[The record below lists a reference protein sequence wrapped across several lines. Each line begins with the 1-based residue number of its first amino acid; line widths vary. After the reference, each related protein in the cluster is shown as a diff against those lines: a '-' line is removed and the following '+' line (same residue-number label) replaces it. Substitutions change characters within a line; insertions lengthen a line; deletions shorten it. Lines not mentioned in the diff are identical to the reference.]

1 MARAPRI
8 RGASFAYPSTSCT
21 IGLRNI
27 ASRCILGAL
36 PIENEHRESMDDRDR
51 TILTLLQKDAQTPL
65 AQISEAVSLS
75 PSACSRRIQRLEE
88 EGYIAKRVAVLDRR
102 LVKLPTTVFVL
113 VRTSHHSGDWLEH
126 FRRAVGAIPEI
137 VEVHR
142 LTGNVDYILKMVL
155 PDVEHYDI
163 VYKRLIGRLEL
174 FEMSA
179 YISMET
185 LKAGTEVPTSYA

>member
-1 MARAPRI
+1 
-8 RGASFAYPSTSCT
+8 
-21 IGLRNI
+21 
-27 ASRCILGAL
+27 
-36 PIENEHRESMDDRDR
+36 MDDRDR

-88 EGYIAKRVAVLDRR
+88 EGYIARRVAVLDRR

-113 VRTSHHSGDWLEH
+113 VRTSRHSGEWLEH
-126 FRRAVGAIPEI
+126 FRKAVTAIPEI